1 MGMSARSGVRAIDGE
16 EDRPLV
22 LTGLRTKS
30 GRVCDMTMRCVSP
43 DLPEFADIGCRVAVL
58 EDVTDRNRAR
68 DLIENFNKQLELK
81 VIEKT
86 RELSLASEELKAEIR
101 EHQRDQDALRFSE
114 FRFHSFVEKTMIGI
128 YLAENGRIAY
138 HNSRFGELFG
148 YGTDGLLGTRLKDVF
163 GRQCHQNSATGTA
176 LNSPDDGLECR
187 CRRRDGSAIWIHVT
201 QTPYVEGTND
211 LVVGNVL
218 DVTARKDFESRL
230 IEANRRAS
238 MLSENIL
245 LTQEHERRRIAR
257 ELHDGIGQRLNA
269 IKLALENVGDDCAG
283 SGCVLRIERIAE
295 IAASLRDTVEE
306 TRRVAMALR
315 PSMLDDLG
323 VSATLNWFLREMGKT
338 IPEMR
343 IEHRIQV
350 DENAFGPRV
359 KTEIFRITQEA
370 FNNIV
375 KHSRASAA
383 SLSLTMCEA
392 DLLLVIR
399 DNGRG
404 ATCDAGTGHCGMG
417 LHSMRERAELSG
429 GDLFVISRDSKGVSV
444 ICRWPRTTVGT
455 ARWVR
460 PHVESRRR

>member
-1 MGMSARSGVRAIDGE
+1 MTIRR
-16 EDRPLV
+16 V
-22 LTGLRTKS
+22 L
-30 GRVCDMTMRCVSP
+30 P
-43 DLPEFADIGCRVAVL
+43 DLSGYAEVGCSIAIL

-68 DLIENFNKQLELK
+68 DLIDHFNKELELK

-86 RELSLASEELKAEIR
+86 RELLFTSEELKAEIR

-128 YLAENGRIAY
+128 YLAEDGRITY
-138 HNSRFGELFG
+138 HNSRLGELFG
-148 YGTDGLLGTRLKDVF
+148 YGTDGLLGARLEDVF
-163 GRQCHQNSATGTA
+163 GCHGRDDSATA
-176 LNSPDDGLECR
+176 MAFDAPDGGVECR
-187 CRRRDGSAIWIHVT
+187 CRRNDGSAIWLHVS
-201 QTPYVEGTND
+201 QEPYVEGAKD

-218 DVTARKDFESRL
+218 DVTARKDYERRL
-230 IEANRRAS
+230 IDANRRAT

-269 IKLALENVGDDCAG
+269 TKLALENVGDDCAG
-283 SGCVLRIERIAE
+283 SGCVLRKDRIAQ
-295 IAASLRDTVEE
+295 IAASLRDTLEE

-323 VSATLNWFLREMGKT
+323 VSATLIWFLREMGKT

-350 DENAFGPRV
+350 DEDAFGPRL

-370 FNNIV
+370 FNNII
-375 KHSRASAA
+375 KHARASAV
-383 SLSLTMCEA
+383 SLSLTSYEG
-392 DLLLVIR
+392 DLLLEIR

-404 ATCDAGTGHCGMG
+404 VLRDAVTSHCGMG

-429 GDLFVISRDSKGVSV
+429 GDLFVISRDGKGVSIV
-444 ICRWPRTTVGT
+444 CRWPR
-455 ARWVR
+455 
-460 PHVESRRR
+460 SRASTR